1 MSVGDWNSGAI
12 ACKSKNAR
20 GVISARWHP
29 LLSLRMEEALCS
41 PEPVQKASWGSL
53 REPLTCLAL
62 GRGMGTKRSKQR
74 QSCHLSSWS
83 CPEFALVLKIP
94 SQRKEGVVSKG
105 NGRRAI

>member
-41 PEPVQKASWGSL
+41 PEPVRKASWGSL

-62 GRGMGTKRSKQR
+62 GRGMGTKRSKQG
-74 QSCHLSSWS
+74 QSCHLSS
-83 CPEFALVLKIP
+83 
-94 SQRKEGVVSKG
+94 
-105 NGRRAI
+105 